1 MRVLLDERVP
11 KAFRRQ
17 PNGHFVVTIREMGW
31 SGKQNGELLA
41 LMQIAGFEVL
51 VTVDQNLRYQQ
62 NLAASS
68 ISLLVM
74 IAKTNKLQDLI
85 PLAEPVRLAL
95 AVIVPGTVV
104 EVSRVR
110 HITPAADPRRSPPS

>member
-1 MRVLLDERVP
+1 MRVLLDECVP

-41 LMQIAGFEVL
+41 LMQIAGIEVL

-95 AVIVPGTVV
+95 AVIVPGTVL
-104 EVSRVR
+104 EVS
-110 HITPAADPRRSPPS
+110 

>member
-1 MRVLLDERVP
+1 MTNAYR

-74 IAKTNKLQDLI
+74 IAKTNKLQ
-85 PLAEPVRLAL
+85 A
-95 AVIVPGTVV
+95 
-104 EVSRVR
+104 SF
-110 HITPAADPRRSPPS
+110 HSPNPSASPWL